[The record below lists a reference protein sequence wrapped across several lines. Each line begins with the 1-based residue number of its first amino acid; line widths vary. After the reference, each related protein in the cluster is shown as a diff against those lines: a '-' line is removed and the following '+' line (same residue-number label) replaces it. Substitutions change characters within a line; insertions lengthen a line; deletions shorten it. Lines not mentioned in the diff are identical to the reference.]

1 MQKQNRDAARRKPAK
16 SARNSN
22 RPLGEIEL
30 QVMWS
35 RLIAVVEEQ
44 AQTLLR
50 TAFSSIVRE
59 AGDLSAGVFDR
70 QGRMLAQAVTGTPG
84 HVNSMAESVAHFI
97 RYFPL
102 ETMKPGDI
110 YICNDPWMG
119 TGHLN
124 DFVLTTPCF
133 HRGKLVAL
141 FSCTSHLM
149 DIGGIGFGPDATDVF
164 MEGLYIPMLKLA
176 DRGEL
181 NHSLMAMIRANTRL
195 PVDTEGDVYS
205 LANCNDVGCRRLV
218 EMMQEFDLDDLDRL
232 AEYICNRSRG
242 AVLAEIAK
250 LPKGS
255 WSNKMTVDGYD
266 TPIDLVATTTIS
278 NTGIHVDYTGTSPAS
293 RRGINVPMAYTTAYT
308 VFGLGCVVASRIPNN
323 AGSLSPL
330 TVSAPVGTIL
340 NAPKPKPVLS
350 RHVTGQMLPDVVF
363 GCLRQVIPDR
373 VPAEGTSCL
382 FNITLRGQTGDNLR
396 GNYGFATTFTSN
408 GGTGARPEK
417 DGLSATA
424 YPSGVRGTPVEIAEQ
439 IMPVIFWKKEFR
451 EDSGGAG
458 RTRGGLGQ
466 VIEIGSAIEQPFELL
481 AAFDR
486 LDHPPRGKDGGH
498 NGKPATVSLKS
509 GKKLKGKGFQ
519 QIPAGD
525 RLVIETS
532 GGGGLGDPKT
542 RSDEAIAADVTEERI
557 SRRTARE
564 VYGYGKDPKK

>member
-1 MQKQNRDAARRKPAK
+1 M
-16 SARNSN
+16 
-22 RPLGEIEL
+22 
-30 QVMWS
+30 QVMWN

-59 AGDLSAGVFDR
+59 CGDLSAGVFDR
-70 QGRMLAQAVTGTPG
+70 RGRMLAQAVTGTPG

-97 RYFPL
+97 RHFPL
-102 ETMKPGDI
+102 DTMKPGDI

-133 HRGKLVAL
+133 HRGRLVAL

-149 DIGGIGFGPDATDVF
+149 DIGGLGFGPDATDVF

-176 DRGEL
+176 DGGVL
-181 NHSLMAMIRANTRL
+181 NETLMAMIRANTRL

-218 EMMQEFDLDDLDRL
+218 DMMEEFDLDDLDHL
-232 AEYICNRSRG
+232 AEHICTRSRDG
-242 AVLAEIAK
+242 VMAEIAK
-250 LPKGS
+250 LPRGS
-255 WSNKMTVDGYD
+255 WSNRMTIDGYD
-266 TPIDLVATTTIS
+266 EPIDLVAKTTVS
-278 NTGIHVDYTGTSPAS
+278 DTGIHVDFTGTSPAA

-330 TVSAPVGTIL
+330 TVSAPAGTIL
-340 NAPKPKPVLS
+340 NAPKPKPVLA
-350 RHVTGQMLPDVVF
+350 RHIIGQMLPDVVF
-363 GCLRQVIPDR
+363 GCLRQAVPER

-382 FNITLRGQTGDNLR
+382 WNITLRGETAEQSL
-396 GNYGFATTFTSN
+396 GNYGFAMTFTSN
-408 GGTGARPEK
+408 GGTGARPLK

-439 IMPVIFWKKEFR
+439 LMPVIFWKKELR
-451 EDSGGAG
+451 PDSGGAG
-458 RTRGGLGQ
+458 RTRGGMGQ
-466 VIEIGSAIEQPFELL
+466 TMEIGSAIDKPFELL

-486 LDHPPRGKDGGH
+486 IDNPPRGRDGGH
-498 NGKPATVSLKS
+498 DGEAGSVALKS
-509 GKKLKGKGFQ
+509 GRKLRGKGFQ
-519 QIPAGD
+519 TVPQGD
-525 RLVIETS
+525 RLLIDTP
-532 GGGGLGDPKT
+532 GGAGLGNPSG
-542 RSDEAIAADVTEERI
+542 RSADAVRHDVTDGLV
-557 SRRTARE
+557 STTAARS
-564 VYGYGKDPKK
+564 VYGAKSARSRQNGR